1 MNEIGGSG
9 KRKLLSVLCHGANFF
24 SALFIS
30 IGIPIVILFISDDPI
45 VKENAKESL
54 NFHFN
59 VWFYQAIYAVLI
71 AILIGYLLLPLVPIF
86 ILFTWILPII
96 AVVKV
101 LGNPDTAFRYPFI
114 FRIL

>member
-1 MNEIGGSG
+1 MSEMTGLE
-9 KRKLLSVLCHGANFF
+9 KRKLLSALCHGANFF

-30 IGIPIVILFISDDPI
+30 IGIPIVILFISEDPI

-54 NFHFN
+54 NFHLN
-59 VWFYQAIYAVLI
+59 VWFYGAIYAVLT

-86 ILFTWILPII
+86 ILITWILPII

-101 LGNPDTAFRYPFI
+101 FGNPDTAFRYPFI
-114 FRIL
+114 FRLL